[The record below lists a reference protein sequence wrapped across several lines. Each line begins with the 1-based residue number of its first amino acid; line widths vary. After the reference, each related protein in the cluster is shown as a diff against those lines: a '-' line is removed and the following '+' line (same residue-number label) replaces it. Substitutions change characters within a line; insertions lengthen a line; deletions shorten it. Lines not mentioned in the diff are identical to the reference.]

1 MLQLNILNFL
11 YIVIWFLGVLW
22 FFSCLDP
29 LNRNKDNPQTK
40 INNFF
45 WKIIERIYYFID
57 KNPIIVSIEFISLG
71 IFGLFLVDY
80 SLRGFYYHGNYG
92 KPNQT
97 LNFYTYP
104 DQFEFYIQFIL
115 PLFLIIIGLLFFL
128 RYLKSRGI
136 TKDS

>member
-45 WKIIERIYYFID
+45 WKIIDRIYYFIY

-80 SLRGFYYHGNYG
+80 SLQGSNYYSNY
-92 KPNQT
+92 T
-97 LNFYTYP
+97 ELSRF
-104 DQFEFYIQFIL
+104 FF
-115 PLFLIIIGLLFFL
+115 PLLLIIIGLLFFL
-128 RYLKSRGI
+128 RYYKSRGI
-136 TKDS
+136 PKNG